1 MIEDEGDFKCD
12 VCGVKRKTRTFLN
25 AHKSSKHG
33 KNFEEL
39 QNESFG
45 IKTKDVNFLRLVSR
59 KVFAGENYYI

>member
-12 VCGVKRKTRTFLN
+12 ICGVKRKTQILLN

-39 QNESFG
+39 QNES
-45 IKTKDVNFLRLVSR
+45 ID
-59 KVFAGENYYI
+59 I